1 MLFFYVYINQGIGF
15 AMKINKIFYSCCIF
29 TIISASFLAVP
40 IPTEASISPPRIKIE
55 AKPRDKISFNLEVKN
70 RNDSSRAY
78 KVSYSYYIQDKD
90 GFQKEI
96 KLDDKSVKGPWNWIT
111 LNSGET
117 FNVDGKKSLPIKG
130 TVKIPSRNSHG
141 FHNIL
146 ITVTEITP
154 LKKTGVTLNYASGS
168 LIELTVTGSKKR
180 PKTAILNPVINIDEE
195 SGMSKIH
202 LDFDNQSPHKGRL
215 YMEMHL
221 RHNKRLISKT
231 PLLTQQSHK
240 SELTY
245 SSIFPKN
252 TVHVTGK
259 LNKILEPGN
268 YQMRI
273 VGKFNGVRLRSFT
286 QELSVDDSGR
296 SVVDDKTHN
305 TASDALKKPPNNG

>member
-1 MLFFYVYINQGIGF
+1 
-15 AMKINKIFYSCCIF
+15 MKINKIFYIWCVF
-29 TIISASFLAVP
+29 TIISVSLLAVP
-40 IPTEASISPPRIKIE
+40 TSTEASISPPRIKIE

-70 RNDSSRAY
+70 RNDSPRSY
-78 KVSYSYYIQDKD
+78 KTSYSYYIQDID

-96 KLDDKSVKGPWNWIT
+96 KLDDKSVKGPWDWIT
-111 LNSGET
+111 LDSGET

-154 LKKTGVTLNYASGS
+154 VKKTGVTLNYASGS

-180 PKTAILNPVINIDEE
+180 PKTAILNPIIKIDEE
-195 SGMSKIH
+195 SGMSMVH

-231 PLLTQQSHK
+231 PLLTHQSHK
-240 SELTY
+240 SEMTF
-245 SSIFPKN
+245 SSVFPDN
-252 TVHVTGK
+252 LVHVRGK
-259 LNKILEPGN
+259 IEKKLDPGD
-268 YQMRI
+268 YEIRI
-273 VGKFNGVRLRSFT
+273 VGKFNGVRLRSFN
-286 QELSVDDSGR
+286 QKVSINDSGQ
-296 SVVDDKTHN
+296 STTEEKTN
-305 TASDALKKPPNNG
+305 KTVSDSLKKAPNNG

>member
-1 MLFFYVYINQGIGF
+1 
-15 AMKINKIFYSCCIF
+15 MKINKILYIWCVF
-29 TIISASFLAVP
+29 TIISVSLLAVP
-40 IPTEASISPPRIKIE
+40 TSTEASISPPRIKIE

-70 RNDSSRAY
+70 RNDSPRSY
-78 KVSYSYYIQDKD
+78 KTSYSYYIQDID

-111 LNSGET
+111 LDSGET

-154 LKKTGVTLNYASGS
+154 VKKTGVTLNYASGS

-180 PKTAILNPVINIDEE
+180 PKTAILNPIIKIDEE
-195 SGMSKIH
+195 SGMSMVH

-231 PLLTQQSHK
+231 PLLTHQSHK
-240 SELTY
+240 SEMTF
-245 SSIFPKN
+245 SSVFPDN
-252 TVHVTGK
+252 LVHVSGK
-259 LNKILEPGN
+259 IEKKLDPGD
-268 YQMRI
+268 YEIRI
-273 VGKFNGVRLRSFT
+273 VGKFNGVRLRSFN
-286 QELSVDDSGR
+286 QKISINDSGQ
-296 SVVDDKTHN
+296 SITEEKANKTV
-305 TASDALKKPPNNG
+305 SDSLKKAPNNG

>member
-1 MLFFYVYINQGIGF
+1 
-15 AMKINKIFYSCCIF
+15 MKINKTFYSCCIF
-29 TIISASFLAVP
+29 TIISVSLLAVP
-40 IPTEASISPPRIKIE
+40 TSTEASISPPRIKIE
-55 AKPRDKISFNLEVKN
+55 AKPRDKVSFNLEVKN
-70 RNDSSRAY
+70 RNDSSRTY

-96 KLDDKSVKGPWNWIT
+96 KLDDKSVKGPWNWIS
-111 LNSGET
+111 LDNGET
-117 FNVDGKKSLPIKG
+117 FKIDGKQSLPIKG

-154 LKKTGVTLNYASGS
+154 LKETGVTLNYASGS

-180 PKTAILNPVINIDEE
+180 PKTAILNPIIKIDKE
-195 SGMSKIH
+195 SGMSMVH

-231 PLLTQQSHK
+231 PLLTHQSHK
-240 SELTY
+240 SEMTY
-245 SSIFPKN
+245 SSVFPKN
-252 TVHVTGK
+252 TVHVKGK
-259 LNKILEPGN
+259 LDKILEPGD

-273 VGKFNGVRLRSFT
+273 IGKFNGIRLRSFT
-286 QELSVDDSGR
+286 QELSIDDSGR
-296 SVVDDKTHN
+296 SVVVDKTNN
-305 TASDALKKPPNNG
+305 TASDPVKKTTNNG

>member
-1 MLFFYVYINQGIGF
+1 
-15 AMKINKIFYSCCIF
+15 MKINKTFYICCIF
-29 TIISASFLAVP
+29 TIVSVSLLAVP
-40 IPTEASISPPRIKIE
+40 ISTQASISPPRIKIE

-70 RNDSSRAY
+70 RNDSPRSY
-78 KVSYSYYIQDKD
+78 KTSYSYYIQDKD

-96 KLDDKSVKGPWNWIT
+96 KLDDKSIKGPWNWIS
-111 LNSGET
+111 LDSGET
-117 FNVDGKKSLPIKG
+117 FKIDGKQSLPIQG

-146 ITVTEITP
+146 ITVTEMTP

-180 PKTAILNPVINIDEE
+180 PKTAILNPIIKIDKE
-195 SGMSKIH
+195 SGMSTVH

-215 YMEMHL
+215 FMEMHL

-231 PLLTQQSHK
+231 PLLTQQSYK
-240 SELTY
+240 SETKY
-245 SSIFPKN
+245 SSVFPKN

-259 LNKILEPGN
+259 IDKILDPGD

-286 QELSVDDSGR
+286 KKLSIDDSGQM
-296 SVVDDKTHN
+296 VIDDKTN
-305 TASDALKKPPNNG
+305 KTASDSLKKAPNNG